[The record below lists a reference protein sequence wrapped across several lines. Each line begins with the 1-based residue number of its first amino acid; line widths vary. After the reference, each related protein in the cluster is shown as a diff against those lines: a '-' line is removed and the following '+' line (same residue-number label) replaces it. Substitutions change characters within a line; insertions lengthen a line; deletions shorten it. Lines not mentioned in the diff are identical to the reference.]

1 MAANS
6 RFSMAVH
13 LLTLLA
19 NAGEENLKS
28 DYMACSVN
36 TNPVVVRRLLCA
48 LGSAKFVS
56 SQTGAS
62 GGSKLM
68 RKPDE
73 ISLVDVFRAVETGGT
88 SFALHRKRPSARC
101 YVGKHIEAV
110 LENLQDEVDNAVAAA
125 LGKYTLKDVM
135 DAIARTQKGAK
146 LKAKL

>member
-13 LLTLLA
+13 ILTLLA

-36 TNPVVVRRLLCA
+36 TNPVVIRRLLCA
-48 LGSAKFVS
+48 LGNAKFVS
-56 SQTGAS
+56 SQTGAM
-62 GGSKLM
+62 GGTKLA
-68 RKPDE
+68 KPPEE

-110 LENLQDEVDNAVAAA
+110 LENLQDEVDSAVAAA
-125 LGKYTLKDVM
+125 LSKYTLKDVM
-135 DAIARTQKGAK
+135 NAIDRTQKSAK
-146 LKAKL
+146 MKSRL